1 MGLGNI
7 GEIVSIFKRYKPLNY
22 PVAVISNG
30 TLPNEKTLLSDL
42 EQIELQV
49 IENEIE
55 APAMLI
61 FGSIVKS
68 SIVQFKNQIHQIPA
82 YI

>member
-30 TLPNEKTLLSDL
+30 TLHNEKTLLSDL

-49 IENEIE
+49 NENEIE

-61 FGSIVKS
+61 FGPIVKS
-68 SIVQFKNQIHQIPA
+68 SIVQLKNQIHQIPA
-82 YI
+82 FI

>member
-1 MGLGNI
+1 M
-7 GEIVSIFKRYKPLNY
+7 
-22 PVAVISNG
+22 
-30 TLPNEKTLLSDL
+30 

-61 FGSIVKS
+61 FGPIVKS
-68 SIVQFKNQIHQIPA
+68 SIVQFKNQIHCDTMF
-82 YI
+82 